1 MILNHLWGL
10 YAHPKEEWQT
20 IDARHESLRYSLIHI
35 LLVALIPSV
44 CAYFSAVHIGWSIGV
59 GEPISLT
66 AESALMLAVAMY
78 IALILGVFALAYLA
92 HWMAHTFG
100 SEPTYTQT
108 LELASY
114 TSTPLFMVGIAALY
128 PELWFVMLVGLAGS
142 GHCIAMCGGIATG
155 LAATSPK
162 PGLGTAFALT
172 AAGGHQ
178 FLAYAGVPSMFALHA
193 VLLLVAAV
201 LAWVALPLDQPPPAS
216 AAHGAGLLARHVR
229 TYTDWRTALPGLC
242 FFCYT
247 GLAVALLT
255 TEPVGPK
262 TICLA
267 TWLVLLLQSANTA
280 TNPIPANKAS
290 GSGTNR

>member
-20 IDARHESLRYSLIHI
+20 IDARHESLKFSLIHI

-66 AESALMLAVAMY
+66 ADSAIKMAVAMY
-78 IALILGVFALAYLA
+78 VALILGVFALAYLA

-128 PELWFVMLVGLAGS
+128 PELWFVMLVGLAGLS
-142 GHCIAMCGGIATG
+142 YSVYLLYVGVPILMHIPEERGFIYASSVVTCGLILLVCV
-155 LAATSPK
+155 LAATAMLWSS
-162 PGLGTAFALT
+162 GF
-172 AAGGHQ
+172 
-178 FLAYAGVPSMFALHA
+178 
-193 VLLLVAAV
+193 
-201 LAWVALPLDQPPPAS
+201 QPI
-216 AAHGAGLLARHVR
+216 
-229 TYTDWRTALPGLC
+229 YTH
-242 FFCYT
+242 
-247 GLAVALLT
+247 
-255 TEPVGPK
+255 
-262 TICLA
+262 
-267 TWLVLLLQSANTA
+267 
-280 TNPIPANKAS
+280 
-290 GSGTNR
+290 